1 MKVGFCSGQSRGR
14 AFSLCFC
21 FCCSAVLKAFLECA
35 LLWLNFFFAL
45 PSFDIP
51 GQGCLHSGQ
60 ARYTS
65 GENRRLEN
73 LAKYFVAALS
83 CGSGCNM
90 KSALSGSP
98 PLLFCNSFSP
108 SEFGHSFCCLWSF
121 KKLDCFSVIKITHT
135 SDLQIATS
143 QGERQLGAGA
153 GNEWRMRVVFTIS
166 RLASWRTVWVEGHT
180 IVHTGKRTDGLDQ
193 IPKSLFSLSAH
204 HPPFFIPTPG
214 AAVPFSVWK
223 KN

>member
-1 MKVGFCSGQSRGR
+1 MRVGFCSGQSRGR

-35 LLWLNFFFAL
+35 RLWLNFFFAL

-51 GQGCLHSGQ
+51 GQGCLPSGQ

-108 SEFGHSFCCLWSF
+108 SEFGHSFRCLWSF
-121 KKLDCFSVIKITHT
+121 KKLDCFSVTKITHT

-143 QGERQLGAGA
+143 QGERHLGAEA
-153 GNEWRMRVVFTIS
+153 GNEWRMQVVFTIS
-166 RLASWRTVWVEGHT
+166 RLAS
-180 IVHTGKRTDGLDQ
+180 
-193 IPKSLFSLSAH
+193 
-204 HPPFFIPTPG
+204 
-214 AAVPFSVWK
+214 
-223 KN
+223 